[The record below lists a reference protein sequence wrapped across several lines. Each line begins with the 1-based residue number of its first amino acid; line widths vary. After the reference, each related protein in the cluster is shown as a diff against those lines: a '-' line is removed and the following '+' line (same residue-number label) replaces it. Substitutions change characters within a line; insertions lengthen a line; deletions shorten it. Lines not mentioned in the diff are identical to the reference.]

1 MTSKTFKSVQQN
13 LPVLTSNIGGFLKL
27 RMHKAFLSAF
37 IAGAAVLPTSICFAD
52 NSFNYNR
59 EKIYGIE
66 ENIFVNKA
74 SANNDSV
81 SLGKKEWERR
91 FSNLKEQF
99 DEHIINSA
107 RAHRSENLKE
117 VPNLISTS
125 KAMIYASGILAK
137 QIRDDKSVDENFRDS
152 FLRALSVFSDIS
164 TDLLGGLGEVKEFK
178 NWKYINQYR
187 DVTGIVNKYI
197 KFAKLNV

>member
-1 MTSKTFKSVQQN
+1 MTLKTFKSVQQN
-13 LPVLTSNIGGFLKL
+13 LPALTSNIGEFLKL

-52 NSFNYNR
+52 NSFNYDS
-59 EKIYGIE
+59 EKVYGIE

-91 FSNLKEQF
+91 FINLKAQF
-99 DEHIINSA
+99 DEHIINFA
-107 RAHRSENLKE
+107 RVHRSENLKE

-125 KAMIYASGILAK
+125 NAMIYASGILAK
-137 QIRDDKSVDENFRDS
+137 QIREDKSVDSNFRDN

-187 DVTGIVNKYI
+187 DVT
-197 KFAKLNV
+197 L

>member
-1 MTSKTFKSVQQN
+1 MTSKTFKSIQPK

-52 NSFNYNR
+52 NSFNYDS
-59 EKIYGIE
+59 EKVYGIE

-91 FSNLKEQF
+91 FINLKAQF
-99 DEHIINSA
+99 DEHIINFV
-107 RAHRSENLKE
+107 RAYRSENLKE

-137 QIRDDKSVDENFRDS
+137 QIREDKSVDANFRDS
-152 FLRALSVFSDIS
+152 FLRSLSVFSDIS

-178 NWKYINQYR
+178 NWKYINHYR

-197 KFAKLNV
+197 ELAKLNV